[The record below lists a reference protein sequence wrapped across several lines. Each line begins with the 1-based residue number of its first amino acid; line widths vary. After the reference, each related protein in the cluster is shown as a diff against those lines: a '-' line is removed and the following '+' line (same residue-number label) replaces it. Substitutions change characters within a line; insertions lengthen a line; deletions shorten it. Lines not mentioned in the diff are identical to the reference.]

1 MFVSFHISI
10 QRKGFWF
17 VKVKE
22 SYMSCILEDYN
33 VPKTDKELLLLE
45 EELKQKVIGNYK
57 DDKKR
62 NTILSD
68 KKTTINLCI
77 ISMNP

>member
-33 VPKTDKELLLLE
+33 IPKTDKELSLLE
-45 EELKQKVIGNYK
+45 EELVQKVIEKYK
-57 DDKKR
+57 DDNGV
-62 NTILSD
+62 NTLLLD
-68 KKTTINLCI
+68 KKTNINVCI
-77 ISMNP
+77 ILMNP